1 MAKFNRGEI
10 CIGQNF
16 ECDTERNGMECEVLD
31 VLPEGGVFSNTRID
45 DKVVIDSNAY
55 QVRWCDGMVSWN
67 AEYNLRRKP
76 PQRKDRDTKTEWD
89 ETIWAPHEVTA

>member
-1 MAKFNRGEI
+1 MAKFNLGEI

-16 ECDTERNGMECEVLD
+16 ECDTDRNGMECEIID
-31 VLPEGGVFSNTRID
+31 IMPEGGVFSNTKLDGKITIERD
-45 DKVVIDSNAY
+45 AY
-55 QVRWCDGMVSWN
+55 RVRWCDRLISWT